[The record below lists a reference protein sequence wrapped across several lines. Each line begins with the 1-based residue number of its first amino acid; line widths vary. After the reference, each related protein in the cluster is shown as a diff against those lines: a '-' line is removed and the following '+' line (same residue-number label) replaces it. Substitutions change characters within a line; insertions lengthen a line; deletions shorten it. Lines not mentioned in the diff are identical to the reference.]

1 MKWWLI
7 SDEDVRKLAD
17 SMVIGPGRDWVGP
30 NGQEEKQAFFDDME
44 HTLLTGL
51 HETDA
56 VPADF
61 QPLVTVHADPS
72 MLPETAAALSE
83 MTRLAMEMVS
93 ERGG

>member
-61 QPLVTVHADPS
+61 QPLVTVHAQRWNTRQDSFLASMPCQPAEGRNPS
-72 MLPETAAALSE
+72 
-83 MTRLAMEMVS
+83 
-93 ERGG
+93 